1 MSKKVYVCKECGNV
15 FRPELSKHIENN
27 IQVYCEMCGTPFIL
41 GGVDFQ
47 YTGFNRKDFAK
58 APAIKTTIKK
68 KDSLGAIIKFFNAIA
83 YLPILIFG
91 IVVFARL
98 PFEIFFNLSEWGP
111 ILVSRGF
118 LGAASLSIALYD
130 ILHILPNVKKANYES
145 IVLDSFCFGIL
156 GCVIYGTGVII
167 LIKGFFIIVKVALDK
182 KNTKNK
188 LYSFGQNI
196 NTSLNNFSSLAGVI
210 IIFMLIW
217 SFFDYGMVYTGN
229 FFDTITID
237 QIVMAFPFVAQ
248 VIVFFGMIFVACIFL
263 ILDISMYDTLRKK
276 TEFSFGDSVKFFII
290 GVCSTVVFA
299 VGIFILLKGILIF
312 FLFIGKPIETPREKY
327 DSYEKPTLPSSEY
340 SDKPPAEQEEDL
352 KFQQRIPPSQLP
364 SQIPKNLTVGPRRNV
379 EHVESYPPENLVKP
393 TPLLEK
399 REIRQTPKPVISPE
413 KREEIIEL
421 KLHES
426 LLPVRN
432 DNDKKIVKE
441 YFKKIFNV
449 ISKDLREKINDLN
462 ISKSEKK
469 EILSELAFLSKEEQ
483 LKYIGAIVNLY
494 QTIPQLL
501 IERIKKIPK
510 IKPEHFAKIINQL
523 KYMDSDERLEYIQ
536 FLEKNA

>member
-15 FRPELSKHIENN
+15 FRPELSKHIDDN

-41 GGVDFQ
+41 GGVNFQ

-68 KDSLGAIIKFFNAIA
+68 KGSLGALINFFNAIA

-91 IVVFARL
+91 IVVFAL
-98 PFEIFFNLSEWGP
+98 IPSTILSNLSEWGP

-118 LGAASLSIALYD
+118 LVAASLSIALYD

-145 IVLDSFCFGIL
+145 IVLDAFCFGIL

-167 LIKGFFIIVKVALDK
+167 LIKGFFIIIKVALDK

-188 LYSFGQNI
+188 LYSFGQNV
-196 NTSLNNFSSLAGVI
+196 NASLNNFSSLAGVI

-217 SFFDYGMVYTGN
+217 SFFDNGIVYAGN

-237 QIVMAFPFVAQ
+237 QIVMDFPFVAQ

-263 ILDISMYDTLRKK
+263 ILDISMYDKLRKK
-276 TEFSFGDSVKFFII
+276 SKFTFGDSVKVFII

-312 FLFIGKPIETPREKY
+312 FLFVGKPIEIPREKY
-327 DSYEKPTLPSSEY
+327 DSYEKSTLPSSEY
-340 SDKPPAEQEEDL
+340 SDTPPAEQKEVL
-352 KFQQRIPPSQLP
+352 NSLQGITTTQLP
-364 SQIPKNLTVGPRRNV
+364 SQIPQGLVVEPRRKV
-379 EHVESYPPENLVKP
+379 ENAEIYPPENIIKP
-393 TPLLEK
+393 NPALERGEVRK
-399 REIRQTPKPVISPE
+399 TPKPVISPE

-441 YFKKIFNV
+441 YFKKIFNI

-483 LKYIGAIVNLY
+483 LRYIGAIVNLY